1 MLDGKKL
8 TAERDGR
15 QIYGT
20 IRIKDEIKKDNLTLI
35 PSGRFDIG
43 HTYLEFYKESGL
55 GGIDVEGQNITSK
68 KIRASLAAVEDLSN
82 DKYDI
87 KRHGKIEYIADIDRS
102 SDFKYTYVGD
112 SSVNF
117 NDTLHSGALH
127 NISGE
132 IGIDIVLPDRFS
144 IFLIYERNQ
153 ALGSGHTDKLHIALG
168 YLPNKETNFAFSID
182 GTDNLKSNYVLS
194 KNINDYN
201 IDLKLT
207 NDLMRPKEYDEISFN
222 LNRQF

>member
-1 MLDGKKL
+1 M
-8 TAERDGR
+8 
-15 QIYGT
+15 
-20 IRIKDEIKKDNLTLI
+20 
-35 PSGRFDIG
+35 
-43 HTYLEFYKESGL
+43 
-55 GGIDVEGQNITSK
+55 
-68 KIRASLAAVEDLSN
+68 
-82 DKYDI
+82 
-87 KRHGKIEYIADIDRS
+87 
-102 SDFKYTYVGD
+102 
-112 SSVNF
+112 
-117 NDTLHSGALH
+117 HSGALH

-194 KNINDYN
+194 KNINDYD

-207 NDLMRPKEYDEISFN
+207 NDLMRPVQYDEISFN
-222 LNRQF
+222 LKRKF